1 MQRGEFSPET
11 GRNRFPWILLERVI
25 EHLTRKPL
33 WTLRGG
39 KAGVRHKSVTIR
51 EMARMLNVTPTTVS
65 LALRGKGNISAAR
78 REEIRTLAAE
88 LQYAPNS
95 VAQALRGALT
105 HTIGV
110 IINSFGNPFFTGVF
124 AGIEAEMKPRGY
136 SFWVAQSGDVPEKEK
151 EQARQSAE
159 QGVDGLIVLPCGQDF
174 VHLEM
179 LRAQGKPVVLI
190 ANQDGG
196 GVFDAVVADNL
207 RGGEAATR
215 HLCPSRTL
223 VHIAGPETQ
232 SMSVHRLRGFLNV
245 LRERRPGCDPRDHI
259 FPIARMGHK
268 EGYAAMEAVLCCV
281 APPLSVFAVNDETA
295 LGALKRCR
303 HARLSVPED
312 VEIIGFGNIDILDMV
327 NVRLS
332 TIHIPAEQM
341 GREAA
346 RMLLRGIEDAGKTT
360 PCVFVLGVD
369 IVPGDTTLERRAA
382 F

>member
-1 MQRGEFSPET
+1 MTNRRVDHET
-11 GRNRFPWILLERVI
+11 GCRRCAEEKN
-25 EHLTRKPL
+25 
-33 WTLRGG
+33 GM
-39 KAGVRHKSVTIR
+39 RHKSVTIR
-51 EMARMLNVTPTTVS
+51 EMARMLDVTPTTVS

-78 REEIRTLAAE
+78 RREVRDLAAK
-88 LQYAPNS
+88 LHYAPNS

-159 QGVDGLIVLPCGQDF
+159 QGVDGLIVLPCGQDLA
-174 VHLEM
+174 HLEI
-179 LRAQGKPVVLI
+179 LRDQGKPVVLI
-190 ANQDGG
+190 ANQGSG
-196 GVFDAVVADNL
+196 AFDAVVADNL
-207 RGGEAATR
+207 HGGEAATR
-215 HLCPSRTL
+215 HLCVSRTL
-223 VHIAGPETQ
+223 VHIAGPEAQ
-232 SMSVHRLRGFLNV
+232 SMSAHRLRGFLNV
-245 LRERRPGCDPRDHI
+245 LRERRPDCDPREHV

-268 EGYAAMEAVLCCV
+268 EGYAAMEAVLRRV
-281 APPLSVFAVNDETA
+281 PPPLSVFAVNDETA

-303 HARLSVPED
+303 RERLSVPED

-346 RMLLRGIEDAGKTT
+346 RMLARGIEDAGKTA
-360 PCVFVLGVD
+360 PRVSVLDVD
-369 IVPGDTTLERRAA
+369 IVPGDTTLKKTAA
-382 F
+382 FL